1 MAQHKA
7 EVFQIN
13 IKSFLLLDGLT
24 RLAAERGLVLQSEIG
39 RYLLN
44 RCPRDMKHLQIL
56 LDELDRASLVAQRRL
71 TIPFVKEVLQDV
83 WGEPGPAPDTIEPGD
98 RG

>member
-24 RLAAERGLVLQSEIG
+24 RSFFQV
-39 RYLLN
+39 
-44 RCPRDMKHLQIL
+44 L
-56 LDELDRASLVAQRRL
+56 LDSGA
-71 TIPFVKEVLQDV
+71 
-83 WGEPGPAPDTIEPGD
+83 
-98 RG
+98 